1 MLFTQLV
8 SSARGGVRCSAVRTV
23 PRYTRILESAD
34 MRISEIE
41 RRPES
46 GGMKDDVLSTG
57 DRTAAEA
64 RSVCEQGDDLG
75 GEEMI
80 CRSKN

>member
-1 MLFTQLV
+1 MAVAVHSVSQQRRRRCPLF
-8 SSARGGVRCSAVRTV
+8 
-23 PRYTRILESAD
+23 LESAD

-64 RSVCEQGDDLG
+64 RSVWDL
-75 GEEMI
+75 
-80 CRSKN
+80 R

>member
-1 MLFTQLV
+1 MSAAPLSELFLD
-8 SSARGGVRCSAVRTV
+8 
-23 PRYTRILESAD
+23 ILEFLDSAD

-64 RSVCEQGDDLG
+64 RSVWELTW
-75 GEEMI
+75 EEE
-80 CRSKN
+80 

>member
-1 MLFTQLV
+1 MSAAPLSKLFLDILV
-8 SSARGGVRCSAVRTV
+8 D
-23 PRYTRILESAD
+23 SAD

-64 RSVCEQGDDLG
+64 RSVWELTW
-75 GEEMI
+75 EEE
-80 CRSKN
+80 